1 MSLFTSDYNY
11 LGINLGTS
19 SVKLVELT
27 SGIGSFK
34 LSTYGFT
41 NTSLDIGSDDSE
53 SAKNEMVK
61 IIKKL
66 YKESGASSRKV
77 VTALPTF
84 SVFSS
89 VISLPKMSKKDLAGA
104 VRWEAKKII
113 PMPIDDVVLDWH
125 IIGDRSD
132 KDIVSKK
139 SKLKSTVNDNSV
151 DIKNK
156 ESHFNVDKKIE
167 ETEKKKKNIKK
178 TGDVKSAEGDD
189 IKVVL
194 TAAPKTLVN
203 KYIDIFK
210 MANLNL
216 VSLETEIFSLIRS
229 LVGNDKS
236 TMMIVDIGDKV
247 TNISIVRNGVAV
259 VNRSIEIGGR
269 NITDEI
275 SRSLKVSQERADQFK
290 RDVGISAEGQS
301 ESSVFKTIEG
311 TINPIVEEIQY
322 TIDFFKEH
330 CVESLGIERCS
341 FIEKVVL
348 TGGSSLLNFF
358 PEYLSGKLNK
368 KVYIGDPFARIIY
381 PDELRSVF
389 EEVGPRLSVA
399 AGLAMREMD

>member
-27 SGIGSFK
+27 SGVGSFK

-41 NTSLDIGSDDSE
+41 DRSIDISKDDSE

-66 YKESGASSRKV
+66 YKESGASSTKV

-89 VISLPKMSKKDLAGA
+89 VISLPKMDKKDLAGA

-113 PMPIDDVVLDWH
+113 PMPIEDVVLDWH
-125 IIGDRSD
+125 IIGDKSD
-132 KDIVSKK
+132 KDMASKK
-139 SKLKSTVNDNSV
+139 QKPVNVIEGENNNAKSEEGGASNDVNTVND
-151 DIKNK
+151 
-156 ESHFNVDKKIE
+156 
-167 ETEKKKKNIKK
+167 EKKKAVKK
-178 TGDVKSAEGDD
+178 TGDIKGVDGDD
-189 IKVVL
+189 VKVIL
-194 TAAPKTLVN
+194 TAAPKMLVN

-210 MANLNL
+210 RANLNL
-216 VSLETEIFSLIRS
+216 LSLETEAFSLIRS

-236 TMMIVDIGDKV
+236 TMMIVDMGDKV

-259 VNRSIEIGGR
+259 VNRSVELGGR
-269 NITDEI
+269 NITGEI
-275 SRSLKVSQERADQFK
+275 SRNLNVSPERADQFK
-290 RDVGISAEGQS
+290 RDIGINAEGQS
-301 ESSVFKTIEG
+301 ESSVFKSIESTI
-311 TINPIVEEIQY
+311 TPIVEEVQY

-330 CVESLGIERCS
+330 CVATLGIEGCS
-341 FIEKVVL
+341 FIEKIIL

-368 KVYIGDPFARIIY
+368 KAYIGDPFARVIY
-381 PDELRSVF
+381 PDELRPIF